1 MYKVTV
7 PVKPKP
13 MILSMDSKDDECFQN
28 INEILKGS
36 VTSQKKYEDIQGIF
50 QEGNTSDQ

>member
-13 MILSMDSKDDECFQN
+13 MILSMDSKDDESFQN

-36 VTSQKKYEDIQGIF
+36 VTSQKKYEDIQEIF